1 MKNFWKSVYLVNDS
15 ITIKDTSQKKITN
28 KVDIYIVL
36 LININ
41 RLIK

>member
-1 MKNFWKSVYLVNDS
+1 VYLVNDS